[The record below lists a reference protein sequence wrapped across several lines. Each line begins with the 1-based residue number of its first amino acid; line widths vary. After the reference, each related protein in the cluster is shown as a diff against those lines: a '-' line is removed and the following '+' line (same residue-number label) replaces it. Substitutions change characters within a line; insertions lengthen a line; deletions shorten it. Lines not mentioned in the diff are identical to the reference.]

1 MRLAVVAVSLT
12 ALAIPASAQIAAPK
26 RKAGYWE
33 QTMTMQS
40 PRPMTMVSH
49 FCTDPTVEAKV
60 SALGQ
65 AGPGQDCDAP
75 KITRGVGSMS
85 FDSTCRIG
93 GRVTHTK
100 GTATGDFQSN
110 YRLDMVSDAGGAQSK
125 MQIASKWVGP
135 CPAGKKPGDMVMP
148 GGMTVNIV
156 TMTGKA
162 PGR

>member
-1 MRLAVVAVSLT
+1 MRLVVVAVTLAS
-12 ALAIPASAQIAAPK
+12 LAIPASAQIAAPK

-40 PRPMTMVSH
+40 PRAMTMTSQ
-49 FCTDPTVEAKV
+49 FCTDPSVEAKV

-75 KITRGVGSMS
+75 KIARSAGGFT
-85 FDSTCRIG
+85 FESTCRIA
-93 GRVTHTK
+93 GRTTHTK
-100 GTATGDFQSN
+100 GVATGDFNSN
-110 YRLDMVSDAGGAQSK
+110 YKLDMTSDAGGAPSR

-148 GGMTVNIV
+148 GGITVNIV
-156 TMTGKA
+156 TMAGRA